1 MIRYYTKD
9 CSKDMTVFN
18 WKLEQ
23 LHNQVDGATLEEL
36 LKIRRKLY
44 ALKRKYEES
53 GNGIFY
59 ECEVEIIAINE
70 VISDCRAELK

>member
-9 CSKDMTVFN
+9 YSKDMTVFN
-18 WKLEQ
+18 RRLEQ

-53 GNGIFY
+53 GERYLDCEY
-59 ECEVEIIAINE
+59 EIEAVNE
-70 VISDCRAELK
+70 VIAECRKDER